1 MPTVTSRTAEER
13 DAALFI
19 FSSHGVAQWG
29 EESLFLF
36 SVYLLPW
43 VFSGMG
49 RGDHLLLGISQQVL
63 SLPLSQSA
71 QCSIPLEKSVDNAGP
86 SGRGGGETG
95 SL

>member
-1 MPTVTSRTAEER
+1 MPTVTSRTAKER

-43 VFSGMG
+43 VFSGME
-49 RGDHLLLGISQQVL
+49 RGGPPSPGNFTASAL
-63 SLPLSQSA
+63 SPSLSA
-71 QCSIPLEKSVDNAGP
+71 CPMYYP
-86 SGRGGGETG
+86 SGKERW
-95 SL
+95 